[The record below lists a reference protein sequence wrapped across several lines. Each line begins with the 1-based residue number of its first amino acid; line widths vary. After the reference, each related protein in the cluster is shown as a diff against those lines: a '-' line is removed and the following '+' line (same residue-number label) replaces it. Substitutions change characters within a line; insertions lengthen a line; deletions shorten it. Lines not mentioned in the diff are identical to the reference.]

1 MSPLEFTAASM
12 EITRGNTQTTVASKF
27 KMYQNADNNNEW
39 VINIDW
45 TAPTLPPADDFATLK
60 DNEKRTLR
68 LIGLHYVCKDSVNP
82 CALKAFLKE
91 MFKVMTKANYDEL
104 LVSVDAFKTAI
115 KGEGFDPSII
125 SKIHV
130 IQSHNHATHSTK
142 T

>member
-1 MSPLEFTAASM
+1 MSAQSIP
-12 EITRGNTQTTVASKF
+12 
-27 KMYQNADNNNEW
+27 
-39 VINIDW
+39 
-45 TAPTLPPADDFATLK
+45 
-60 DNEKRTLR
+60 
-68 LIGLHYVCKDSVNP
+68 
-82 CALKAFLKE
+82 KE

>member
-1 MSPLEFTAASM
+1 M

-45 TAPTLPPADDFATLK
+45 TAPTIPPADDFATLK

-68 LIGLHYVCKDSVNP
+68 LVGLHYVCKDSVNP
-82 CALKAFLKE
+82 CTLKAFLKE
-91 MFKVMTKANYDEL
+91 MFKVMTQANYDEL
-104 LVSVDAFKTAI
+104 LVAVDAFKTAI